1 MCVSGGEMVS
11 CSLVRLAH
19 IKGCNEKIKSSY
31 NVSLHSF
38 SVSCT
43 LKMLCLSISGA
54 TCLVQLVH
62 IKGKLS
68 RLSITAVI
76 SVLSAYM
83 FCLSCYISRTYTF
96 KAARHRTVARP
107 NARIAPFLKY

>member
-1 MCVSGGEMVS
+1 MVS

-68 RLSITAVI
+68 RLI

-83 FCLSCYISRTYTF
+83 FCLSCHISRTYTY

-107 NARIAPFLKY
+107 NARLAPFLKY